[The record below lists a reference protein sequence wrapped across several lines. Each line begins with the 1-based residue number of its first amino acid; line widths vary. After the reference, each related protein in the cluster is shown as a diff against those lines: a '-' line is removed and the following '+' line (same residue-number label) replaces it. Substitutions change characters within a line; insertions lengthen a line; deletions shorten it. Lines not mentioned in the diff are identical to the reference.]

1 VTALRRRLSQKPF
14 RRPRPSRW
22 RRESHPS
29 DVFDCLRLASRTS
42 GSGGVVAAPGRSRVP
57 ESGCAVSWCVEN
69 LSRGKRKISCLRGHS
84 YLFVVVWLQTNASGL
99 IRATVASRAFLL
111 ETFLPARR
119 ARHPQISSKISSF
132 HSIFFASIK
141 LIASQQDDF

>member
-1 VTALRRRLSQKPF
+1 MTALRRRLSQKPF

-99 IRATVASRAFLL
+99 IRATIASRAFLL
-111 ETFLPARR
+111 ETFLLARR
-119 ARHPQISSKISSF
+119 DRHPQNSSKIF
-132 HSIFFASIK
+132 NFNSIFFRSIK
-141 LIASQQDDF
+141 KTASQRDDF